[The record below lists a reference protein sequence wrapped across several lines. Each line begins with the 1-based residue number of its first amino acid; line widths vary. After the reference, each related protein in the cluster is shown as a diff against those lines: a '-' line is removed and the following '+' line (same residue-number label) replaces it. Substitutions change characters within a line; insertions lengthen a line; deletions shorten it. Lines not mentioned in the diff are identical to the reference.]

1 MCDSVDGT
9 GREATRNRVLGAAYE
24 VFAEVGID
32 AATVEAV
39 CAQAHFSRGA
49 FYSNFASKDDLFLEL
64 IEKVT
69 NDRMRRAAGFV
80 HAFGDASAAAP
91 MPADPADV
99 VRAIADMATEDRTGV
114 LLMAEVRIRAMRDPA
129 IAEAYRT
136 FKERTLAQ
144 IADILGLALRAYG
157 LSPRIASAT
166 LARIVLETWET
177 ASIDAVIA
185 GEDAAGI
192 SALVAART
200 AEIGLLFADGD
211 GDVAGAPLDE
221 ARRVRAAVCLAA
233 RAGDSLDR
241 FIAALGAD
249 PDVEQFAVVRGSA
262 TLRLADI
269 DVTVSTASDGRIA
282 GISFGP
288 GFELPVDGVSIGDT
302 ADTLREERGAPQREW
317 PFPHSDAVMIWDTP
331 TFLRVDLD
339 RRTGRIK
346 AIHR

>member
-1 MCDSVDGT
+1 MCRLESDGIVAATVPRSRDRLEQQRREGSRTSYVSVDGT

-24 VFAEVGID
+24 GFAEVGID
-32 AATVEAV
+32 AATVEAI

-114 LLMAEVRIRAMRDPA
+114 LLVAEVRIRAMRDPA

-192 SALVAART
+192 AALVAART
-200 AEIGLLFADGD
+200 ADIGLAL
-211 GDVAGAPLDE
+211 
-221 ARRVRAAVCLAA
+221 RR
-233 RAGDSLDR
+233 
-241 FIAALGAD
+241 
-249 PDVEQFAVVRGSA
+249 
-262 TLRLADI
+262 
-269 DVTVSTASDGRIA
+269 
-282 GISFGP
+282 
-288 GFELPVDGVSIGDT
+288 
-302 ADTLREERGAPQREW
+302 
-317 PFPHSDAVMIWDTP
+317 
-331 TFLRVDLD
+331 
-339 RRTGRIK
+339 
-346 AIHR
+346 